1 MRSKVWYN
9 LLLRYCVKMF
19 YNHTWIYF
27 FVLYIATALDLY
39 QCHHCFFKGLEGITI
54 ILIWK
59 VSKCFFAFITTMM
72 TRQYW
77 MFIWSVMLR
86 HGINSCQILFI
97 RKDLQ
102 IDSLVTSIFAIWITA
117 ILLITQHLSNCC
129 LAIMSVWN
137 GYFIYL
143 IFIK

>member
-1 MRSKVWYN
+1 M
-9 LLLRYCVKMF
+9 LLCYCVKMF
-19 YNHTWIYF
+19 YNHTWICFSCFIYCQIEYCNNGPIPVALLF
-27 FVLYIATALDLY
+27 FQRPRRNYDPYWFEKYLNVFFYIYYD
-39 QCHHCFFKGLEGITI
+39 
-54 ILIWK
+54 
-59 VSKCFFAFITTMM
+59 MM

-102 IDSLVTSIFAIWITA
+102 IDSLVTSIFAIWINA